1 MSDQKEKTLI
11 TDLHMTN
18 APKIVAHMMKK
29 SACIVLTRDD
39 DGVISM
45 SAHGANHAVANEM
58 LSVGI
63 YSNLSQHYE
72 AVRNGDAGAEAKEM
86 QGEVDHAN
94 NQGERT

>member
-1 MSDQKEKTLI
+1 MSAQDTPL
-11 TDLHMTN
+11 TPDLHMGN
-18 APKIVAHMMKK
+18 APRFIAHMMKK
-29 SACIVLTRDD
+29 SACIVITRDE

-94 NQGERT
+94 NQKEEV